1 MPEQKYFG
9 CRVRQRED
17 AETTNFFVFVAK
29 VKDVKQWTGTR
40 RTADIPSGTQ
50 RVLRPTRVKAVR
62 RFLDSNPI
70 NTIANSVLLA
80 FEPGKAAFTPF
91 ADDCIAGDNF
101 YNNCPPDQL
110 VWGFLDFQYEEGV
123 EEHLRPALIVDGQHR
138 VEGIATYED
147 ENLPIL
153 VVGLIDATHEEQAFQ
168 FIVVNDKAVRVSTDN
183 VKSIIADFDED
194 SLQTRLFKAGI
205 RYGELSPVLK
215 DINDMPD
222 SPFRHLLKWD
232 YNRDGTHLVS
242 LTAIEQGLKML
253 NAVFGNITVNDED
266 SEIAIYCAI
275 WRGVKSCYEDLWGQE
290 NKFMTKVNLAAMN
303 EMILQRLKTLWSM
316 EMLDIF
322 SIKDVEASVAAMWKS
337 VPSKYWSSEWMVTP
351 QDTTGFRGLIQSDLE
366 LIAENIRLKK
376 PWYEGLQLTQAPELS
391 DGN

>member
-29 VKDVKQWTGTR
+29 VKDVKQWAGTR
-40 RTADIPSGTQ
+40 RTAEIPSGTQ

-70 NTIANSVLLA
+70 NTIANSVLIA

-91 ADDCIAGDNF
+91 DNECIEGKRF
-101 YNNCPPDQL
+101 YNNCPPDQI
-110 VWGFLDFQYEEGV
+110 VWGFLDFQYEEGA
-123 EEHLRPALIVDGQHR
+123 EEQLRPALIVDGQHR
-138 VEGIATYED
+138 IEGIATYEN

-153 VVGLIDATHEEQAFQ
+153 VVGLIDAAHEEQAFQ

-183 VKSIIADFDED
+183 VKSIIADFDEN

-215 DINDMPD
+215 DINDLPD

-253 NAVFGNITVNDED
+253 NAAFGNITGDDED

-275 WRGVKSCYEDLWGQE
+275 WRGVRSCYEDLWGQE

-303 EMILQRLKTLWSM
+303 EMVLQRLKTLWSM

-322 SIKDVEASVAAMWKS
+322 NTKDVETSTAAMWKS
-337 VPSKYWSSEWMVTP
+337 VPSKYWSSDWMVTP
-351 QDTTGFRGLIQSDLE
+351 QDTTGFRGLIQDDLD
-366 LIAENIRLKK
+366 LISENIRFNES
-376 PWYEGLQLTQAPELS
+376 WYEGLNLPKIME
-391 DGN
+391 